1 MSAQG
6 PVTVVVVTGVLKLQR
21 CGLYAHWSA
30 IVDAHHVVPESWW
43 RKAGV
48 PVQSPLMSLCPVCH
62 MNTHA
67 GIDGL
72 LRGTDVTI
80 LPPRVQALAQRAI
93 TDGIAAG
100 LTPRPTL

>member
-1 MSAQG
+1 MSAEG
-6 PVTVVVVTGVLKLQR
+6 PAALVVVDGKLVLQQ
-21 CGLYAHWSA
+21 CTLYAHWSA

-48 PVQSPLMSLCPVCH
+48 PVASPLLSLCPVCH

-72 LRGTDVTI
+72 LRGTDITV
-80 LPPRVQALAQRAI
+80 LPLRVQALAQRAI
-93 TDGIAAG
+93 TDGITAG
-100 LTPRPTL
+100 LTPAPTL